1 MKEIVCYFRTII
13 IYAFSQNL
21 IRQSL
26 RFFARFFWNQPLLTE
41 TKNFKNLCLRRPTT
55 NFSFFHKAA
64 VQVLNFF
71 FKTATIQLM
80 LTIELQTKQNT
91 IYKYTNF
98 LERGF
103 FMASIHITSDSTCD
117 LSAEQIA
124 RHNIGIMPL
133 YVRLGDETMRDGVN
147 ITAQDIFRYVDETG
161 QLPKTAAPSVAD
173 YIDFFKEQQKE
184 PDTAVIHFSISAKF
198 SSSYQNACI
207 AADELENVTVIDS
220 MNLSTGHGL
229 AVLEACRLAEQG
241 ASVEEIIKH
250 EEEVIPKIRA
260 SFILDRLDYLH
271 KGGRCSGVAAL
282 GANLLKLKPCIEVVD
297 GEMRVG
303 KKYRG
308 TLDKV
313 LPLYTADRLAGK
325 QIRKDLIFITHT
337 GCDKKI
343 VDSVRAKVNEL
354 YSFDEVVET
363 IAGCTVTSHCGQN
376 TLGVLFIEE

>member
-1 MKEIVCYFRTII
+1 
-13 IYAFSQNL
+13 
-21 IRQSL
+21 
-26 RFFARFFWNQPLLTE
+26 
-41 TKNFKNLCLRRPTT
+41 
-55 NFSFFHKAA
+55 
-64 VQVLNFF
+64 
-71 FKTATIQLM
+71 
-80 LTIELQTKQNT
+80 
-91 IYKYTNF
+91 
-98 LERGF
+98 
-103 FMASIHITSDSTCD
+103 MASIHITSDSTCD

-133 YVRLGDETMRDGVN
+133 YVSLGDETMRDGVN

-184 PDTAVIHFSISAKF
+184 PDTAVIHFSSSAKF

-241 ASVEEIIKH
+241 ASVEEIVKH

-282 GANLLKLKPCIEVVD
+282 GANLLKLKPCIEVVN

-325 QIRKDLIFITHT
+325 KVRKDLIFISHT
-337 GCDKKI
+337 GKKKKI

-363 IAGCTVTSHCGQN
+363 VAGCTVTSHCGQN

>member
-1 MKEIVCYFRTII
+1 
-13 IYAFSQNL
+13 
-21 IRQSL
+21 
-26 RFFARFFWNQPLLTE
+26 
-41 TKNFKNLCLRRPTT
+41 
-55 NFSFFHKAA
+55 
-64 VQVLNFF
+64 
-71 FKTATIQLM
+71 
-80 LTIELQTKQNT
+80 
-91 IYKYTNF
+91 
-98 LERGF
+98 
-103 FMASIHITSDSTCD
+103 
-117 LSAEQIA
+117 
-124 RHNIGIMPL
+124 
-133 YVRLGDETMRDGVN
+133 
-147 ITAQDIFRYVDETG
+147 
-161 QLPKTAAPSVAD
+161 
-173 YIDFFKEQQKE
+173 
-184 PDTAVIHFSISAKF
+184 
-198 SSSYQNACI
+198 
-207 AADELENVTVIDS
+207 

-241 ASVEEIIKH
+241 ASVEEIVKH

-325 QIRKDLIFITHT
+325 KVRKDLIFITHT

-354 YSFDEVVET
+354 CSFDEIAET
-363 IAGCTVTSHCGQN
+363 VAGCTITSHCGQN

>member
-1 MKEIVCYFRTII
+1 
-13 IYAFSQNL
+13 
-21 IRQSL
+21 
-26 RFFARFFWNQPLLTE
+26 
-41 TKNFKNLCLRRPTT
+41 
-55 NFSFFHKAA
+55 
-64 VQVLNFF
+64 
-71 FKTATIQLM
+71 
-80 LTIELQTKQNT
+80 
-91 IYKYTNF
+91 
-98 LERGF
+98 
-103 FMASIHITSDSTCD
+103 MASIHITSDSTCD

-124 RHNIGIMPL
+124 RHNIGIVPL

-241 ASVEEIIKH
+241 ASVEEIVKH

>member
-1 MKEIVCYFRTII
+1 
-13 IYAFSQNL
+13 
-21 IRQSL
+21 
-26 RFFARFFWNQPLLTE
+26 
-41 TKNFKNLCLRRPTT
+41 
-55 NFSFFHKAA
+55 
-64 VQVLNFF
+64 
-71 FKTATIQLM
+71 
-80 LTIELQTKQNT
+80 
-91 IYKYTNF
+91 
-98 LERGF
+98 
-103 FMASIHITSDSTCD
+103 MASIHITSDSTCD

-207 AADELENVTVIDS
+207 AAEELENVTVIDS

-241 ASVEEIIKH
+241 ASVEEIVKH

-260 SFILDRLDYLH
+260 SFILDRLDYLR

-325 QIRKDLIFITHT
+325 KVRKDLIFITHT